1 MADSSGVVPG
11 PQDSLMEE
19 VVEDSTWRLIGMVRE
34 GVEDN
39 IMLSRVDIGSWL
51 PLKLLGRC
59 LKNKYRVCF
68 NGHALSYYGEF

>member
-39 IMLSRVDIGSWL
+39 IMLSRVDIGFLVTPQTAGWISE
-51 PLKLLGRC
+51 
-59 LKNKYRVCF
+59 KYI
-68 NGHALSYYGEF
+68 

>member
-1 MADSSGVVPG
+1 MAESSGVVPG

-39 IMLSRVDIGSWL
+39 IMLSRVDIGSLVTPQAAGWVSE
-51 PLKLLGRC
+51 K
-59 LKNKYRVCF
+59 
-68 NGHALSYYGEF
+68 

>member
-1 MADSSGVVPG
+1 MAERSGVVPG

-39 IMLSRVDIGSWL
+39 IMLSRVDIG
-51 PLKLLGRC
+51 PLVTPQAAGWVSEK
-59 LKNKYRVCF
+59 
-68 NGHALSYYGEF
+68 

>member
-1 MADSSGVVPG
+1 MAESSGVVPG

-39 IMLSRVDIGSWL
+39 IMLSRVDIGSLVTPQAAGWGSE
-51 PLKLLGRC
+51 K
-59 LKNKYRVCF
+59 
-68 NGHALSYYGEF
+68 

>member
-39 IMLSRVDIGSWL
+39 IMLSRVDIGFLVTPQAAGWIS
-51 PLKLLGRC
+51 K
-59 LKNKYRVCF
+59 KNVSQFLY
-68 NGHALSYYGEF
+68 

>member
-59 LKNKYRVCF
+59 LLDTPPDVGMTDTSLKR
-68 NGHALSYYGEF
+68 

>member
-39 IMLSRVDIGSWL
+39 IMLSRVDIGFLVTPQAAGWISE
-51 PLKLLGRC
+51 
-59 LKNKYRVCF
+59 KYI
-68 NGHALSYYGEF
+68 